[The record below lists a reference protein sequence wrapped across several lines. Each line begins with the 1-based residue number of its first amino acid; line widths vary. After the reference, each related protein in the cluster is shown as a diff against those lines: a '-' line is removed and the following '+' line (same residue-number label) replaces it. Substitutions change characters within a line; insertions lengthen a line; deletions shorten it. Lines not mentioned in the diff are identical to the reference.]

1 MSDSGSS
8 SRHDLNGEPRRADE
22 NWMFLMRSFLPGLTR
37 ATAVPVP
44 ASDDE
49 DGTEDESSDDDDDDE
64 SASDPSSVNESS
76 ALAPTARADNL
87 PGNGH
92 PHVVEKL
99 DALTAND
106 DSTQHDPT
114 VSDAATSEDE
124 TSDESSEEDE
134 DSEETDDDSDDDE
147 DEEPAL
153 KYEKLGGAAQELF
166 TKDSASALT
175 VSLRLMVSELF
186 LYPGFNCI

>member
-1 MSDSGSS
+1 MLWSP
-8 SRHDLNGEPRRADE
+8 L
-22 NWMFLMRSFLPGLTR
+22 GLTR

-49 DGTEDESSDDDDDDE
+49 DGTEEESSDDEEDE
-64 SASDPSSVNESS
+64 PASDASSMNESS
-76 ALAPTARADNL
+76 APAPTARPDNV

-92 PHVVEKL
+92 PPVVEKL
-99 DALTAND
+99 DA
-106 DSTQHDPT
+106 STTNVSSTRHDPT
-114 VSDAATSEDE
+114 DSEAPTSEDE
-124 TSDESSEEDE
+124 TSDESNEDDV
-134 DSEETDDDSDDDE
+134 DSEDTDDDSDDDE

-175 VSLRLMVSELF
+175 VSLRLMVSE
-186 LYPGFNCI
+186 